1 MKLILSAIKSTL
13 TNGWF
18 YAFWGLVGLF
28 VGSFVGYIFLSISID
43 EEEAGKKVI
52 AEVIG
57 RCPDNYMPWEITE
70 YMMPILTKRDGD
82 STLVFE
88 KQIRRG
94 CRLFLTGSETPEKI
108 RELASDDPVVDTI
121 YHTTVIGSVNMS
133 THRLA
138 FSDTTYWTKVR
149 EKCPADTT
157 KNPN

>member
-13 TNGWF
+13 TNVWF
-18 YAFWGLVGLF
+18 YAFWGLVGLI

-43 EEEAGKKVI
+43 EEDAGKKVI

-70 YMMPILTKRDGD
+70 YMMPILTNRDGD

-94 CRLFLTGSETPEKI
+94 CRLFLTGSEAPEKI

-121 YHTTVIGSVNMS
+121 YHTTVIGSVNMN
-133 THRLA
+133 TQRLA

-149 EKCPADTT
+149 EKCTADTT